1 MNNKYIQAFRESCK
15 KLEEKQNFSN
25 WYWNDIPPEK
35 FTDRELEAK
44 SQFDR
49 HIEDFQNGLITRKEL
64 AYKLYE
70 LIDALPD
77 SDWTRD
83 SDAKLPD
90 ELFPESY
97 KKLKE
102 DTYSFNKLRSQRN
115 PLAQTKQERNAIFNE
130 LKKEFNQ
137 YGIND
142 YTFMKTIVNHPN
154 EIELER
160 NINLND
166 ANIGKWDA
174 SNFKVLARNNLLNL
188 KDLNL
193 MDNFYKLKKV
203 LYPNDSDYVAMI
215 KILYKFNQVDGFNKK
230 I

>member
-1 MNNKYIQAFRESCK
+1 MNNKYIQAFREAVE

-35 FTDRELEAK
+35 FTDKELEAK

-90 ELFPESY
+90 ELFP
-97 KKLKE
+97 KN
-102 DTYSFNKLRSQRN
+102 TIN
-115 PLAQTKQERNAIFNE
+115 PSIGE
-130 LKKEFNQ
+130 
-137 YGIND
+137 IN
-142 YTFMKTIVNHPN
+142 
-154 EIELER
+154 
-160 NINLND
+160 
-166 ANIGKWDA
+166 
-174 SNFKVLARNNLLNL
+174 S
-188 KDLNL
+188 
-193 MDNFYKLKKV
+193 
-203 LYPNDSDYVAMI
+203 
-215 KILYKFNQVDGFNKK
+215 
-230 I
+230 